1 MTKIKEA
8 RHKAGLSQQKMADL
22 TGIPRRTIEDWERG
36 VRTPPEWAE
45 RLIVQELLMQTS
57 TKLLDIKRRI
67 KMPNESKRQSI
78 YLSPLLREVYN
89 EAEERETGFS
99 RLLTEYVERYKTM
112 VRMVKLPELTDHEKM
127 ILGEVVSGSMVTPEM
142 LVAMGWS
149 INDAESG
156 TPEEKEALIQK
167 VKTLRPAERMALVDM
182 IENLGR
188 KK

>member
-1 MTKIKEA
+1 
-8 RHKAGLSQQKMADL
+8 
-22 TGIPRRTIEDWERG
+22 
-36 VRTPPEWAE
+36 
-45 RLIVQELLMQTS
+45 
-57 TKLLDIKRRI
+57 
-67 KMPNESKRQSI
+67 MPNESKRQSI

-112 VRMVKLPELTDHEKM
+112 VRLVKLPELTDHEKM